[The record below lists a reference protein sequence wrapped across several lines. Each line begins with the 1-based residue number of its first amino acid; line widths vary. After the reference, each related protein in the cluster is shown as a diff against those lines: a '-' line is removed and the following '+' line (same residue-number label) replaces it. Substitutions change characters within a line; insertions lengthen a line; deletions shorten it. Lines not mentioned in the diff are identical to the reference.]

1 MAPAALSKQQRTQ
14 LLSTLQER
22 FEKNAKRHAKL
33 AWSEVAAKLE
43 KNNAALHS
51 LFAMEESGGEP
62 DVIGHDEK
70 TGEIIFCDCS
80 AESPEGRRNI
90 CYDREGYEKRLK
102 EGLQPIGCV
111 LDMAA
116 DMGIEPLDEEQ
127 YFALHK
133 LGEFDLK
140 SQSWI
145 KAPAEFVKL
154 GGGLFGD
161 RRFGR
166 VFVYHNTPP
175 SFYRARGF
183 RGLLRV

>member
-1 MAPAALSKQQRTQ
+1 MPAASLTKQQRTQ
-14 LLSTLQER
+14 LLSLLKER
-22 FEKNAKRHAKL
+22 FETHSKRHPKL
-33 AWSEVAAKLE
+33 KWDEVAARLE
-43 KNNAALHS
+43 KNSAALRS
-51 LFAMEESGGEP
+51 LQAMEESGGEP
-62 DVIGHDEK
+62 DVIGHDAA
-70 TGEIIFCDCS
+70 TGEFLFCDCS

-90 CYDREGYEKRLK
+90 CYDRKGYEKRLK
-102 EGLQPIGCV
+102 EGLNPIGCV
-111 LDMAA
+111 IDMAA
-116 DMGIEPLDEEQ
+116 EMGIEPLDEQQ
-127 YFALHK
+127 YFDLQK

-183 RGLLRV
+183 RGMLRV